1 MNLFLMGLIFSCMF
15 HYMPCVFG
23 VLRQF
28 WLMGILPFWW
38 KIVMMI
44 VEVLCELKWEGLLCW
59 VGEFVLWGRVH
70 TYVALDRSRH
80 WHMWLNSIMLFFSN
94 YYQCWHVNVVS
105 VFALV
110 FHRDIYC
117 FECVWMCL
125 IFLSFVE
132 VKV

>member
-15 HYMPCVFG
+15 HYMLYVFG

-28 WLMGILPFWW
+28 WLMCFFTILMKNCYDDCWS
-38 KIVMMI
+38 IVW
-44 VEVLCELKWEGLLCW
+44 VKWEGLLCW
-59 VGEFVLWGRVH
+59 VGELVLWGRVH
-70 TYVALDRSRH
+70 TYVAVDRSRDATLTH
-80 WHMWLNSIMLFFSN
+80 VIKFN
-94 YYQCWHVNVVS
+94 YYQCRHVSVVF

-110 FHRDIYC
+110 FHRDIHC

-125 IFLSFVE
+125 IFLPFVE